1 MTWDGEERRRGTLH
15 DLDKRLALAEVALA
29 ALTQEVRAINSN
41 ITRVV
46 WVVIAAILAA
56 LIQFAL
62 KGGFS
67 K

>member
-1 MTWDGEERRRGTLH
+1 MTWDGEDRRKAPTIY
-15 DLDKRLALAEVALA
+15 DLDKRLALAEANLA
-29 ALTQEVRAINSN
+29 ALTREVHAINSN

-62 KGGFS
+62 KGGFR
-67 K
+67 

>member
-1 MTWDGEERRRGTLH
+1 MTWEGDERRRPPSIHNLET
-15 DLDKRLALAEVALA
+15 RVALAEAALA
-29 ALTQEVRAINSN
+29 ALTREVHSINSN

-62 KGGFS
+62 KGGFH
-67 K
+67 

>member
-1 MTWDGEERRRGTLH
+1 MTWDGHERREAATLH
-15 DLDKRLALAEVALA
+15 SLDLRLSLAEA
-29 ALTQEVRAINSN
+29 ALTALTREVHAINSN

-62 KGGFS
+62 KGGFH
-67 K
+67 

>member
-1 MTWDGEERRRGTLH
+1 MTWDGDERRKAANLH
-15 DLDKRLALAEVALA
+15 DLDKRLSLAEA
-29 ALTQEVRAINSN
+29 ALTALTREVHAINSN

-62 KGGFS
+62 KGGFH
-67 K
+67 

>member
-1 MTWDGEERRRGTLH
+1 MTYAGEERRKTIDVH
-15 DLDKRLALAEVALA
+15 DLDKRLALAEA
-29 ALTQEVRAINSN
+29 ALTALTREVHSINSN

-62 KGGFS
+62 KGGFH
-67 K
+67 